1 MQISQG
7 FVEELKYR
15 NRIDDVISSYVN
27 LKRAGSN
34 KVGLCPF
41 HSEKT
46 PSLTVFSNTETFK
59 CFGCGAGG
67 DVITFI
73 MRAEN
78 LDYISALEFLAKK
91 CGLEMP
97 SDDSHKSEIV
107 KRSRM
112 HELNREAARYFN
124 KMLYE
129 PCAEAAR
136 AYLAKRKLSGAAVK
150 RFGMGFA
157 PDNFNALRSYMNAK
171 GYRDEELREA
181 FLCGKSERTGK
192 YFDYFRGRLIFP
204 IIDNFGNVVGFGGR
218 ATDDETKPK
227 YLNTSDTPV
236 FKKSRN
242 LFALNFAR
250 TACEDYLILCEGYMD
265 VIAVNIAGFPN
276 AVATLG
282 TALTSEQARIMAK
295 YTKKVIIS
303 YDSDEAGQAAAK
315 RAIPLLEEAG
325 LEVSVLKMR
334 DAKDPDEYIKKFG
347 AQKFRELLEG
357 SRGKFDFLCDSV
369 LKKHDIE
376 NPDEKVKAAHEICAL
391 IAEIYSSVER
401 SVYIAKAAEKLS
413 LEAKSLASDVE
424 RIRRKKQ
431 REEDGAKMRKII
443 SDTTGYGDRINREMV
458 GNTKAARAEETIL
471 GIIMLKPELYEK
483 VKSGDDPLTAED
495 FKTSF
500 GGRVFEAMEALG
512 GKAELGML
520 GAEFSVEEIA
530 RITDMQHKR
539 AQLAKNDETVLR
551 DSIDSLKKE
560 KNTLESGDE
569 LADTMKIIQAKKKQ

>member
-1 MQISQG
+1 
-7 FVEELKYR
+7 
-15 NRIDDVISSYVN
+15 
-27 LKRAGSN
+27 
-34 KVGLCPF
+34 
-41 HSEKT
+41 
-46 PSLTVFSNTETFK
+46 
-59 CFGCGAGG
+59 
-67 DVITFI
+67 
-73 MRAEN
+73 
-78 LDYISALEFLAKK
+78 
-91 CGLEMP
+91 
-97 SDDSHKSEIV
+97 
-107 KRSRM
+107 
-112 HELNREAARYFN
+112 
-124 KMLYE
+124 
-129 PCAEAAR
+129 
-136 AYLAKRKLSGAAVK
+136 
-150 RFGMGFA
+150 
-157 PDNFNALRSYMNAK
+157 
-171 GYRDEELREA
+171 
-181 FLCGKSERTGK
+181 
-192 YFDYFRGRLIFP
+192 
-204 IIDNFGNVVGFGGR
+204 
-218 ATDDETKPK
+218 
-227 YLNTSDTPV
+227 
-236 FKKSRN
+236 
-242 LFALNFAR
+242 
-250 TACEDYLILCEGYMD
+250 
-265 VIAVNIAGFPN
+265 
-276 AVATLG
+276 
-282 TALTSEQARIMAK
+282 MAK

-431 REEDGAKMRKII
+431 REDDGAKMRKII
-443 SDTTGYGDRINREMV
+443 SDTAGYGDRINREIV

-483 VKSGDDPLTAED
+483 AKGGEDPLSAED

-500 GGRVFEAMEALG
+500 GRRVFEAMERLG

-539 AQLAKNDETVLR
+539 ARLAKNDETVLR
-551 DSIDSLKKE
+551 DSIASLKKE
-560 KNTLESGDE
+560 KNASDSGDE
-569 LADTMKIIQAKKKQ
+569 LADAMKIIQAKKKQ